1 MWNCRFTKI
10 CTYFAQQIQQPI
22 PKLTNPEISIVFNNQ
37 NFLWQKKMKNEKPRL
52 VKLVPIVPNNSW
64 KFEFVGLELVVESGE
79 FIKHFISLYPLQS
92 SPLAYNCKWNT
103 FLFIWIP
110 TVSSCSQL
118 FFSFGRPGH
127 IFFAQSHYFLWA
139 WVGMWSSLTLT
150 QFSCESSK

>member
-1 MWNCRFTKI
+1 MTK
-10 CTYFAQQIQQPI
+10 
-22 PKLTNPEISIVFNNQ
+22 
-37 NFLWQKKMKNEKPRL
+37 KKMTNEKPMC
-52 VKLVPIVPNNSW
+52 PNNSW
-64 KFEFVGLELVVESGE
+64 KFKFVDFELVVGSGE

-139 WVGMWSSLTLT
+139 WVTGIREQMSDTDLHLFTLKFLALKTGFFSLFRGYKKKVLCNFSVRTL
-150 QFSCESSK
+150 

>member
-1 MWNCRFTKI
+1 MT
-10 CTYFAQQIQQPI
+10 
-22 PKLTNPEISIVFNNQ
+22 
-37 NFLWQKKMKNEKPRL
+37 NEKPRL
-52 VKLVPIVPNNSW
+52 IKVVPIVPNNSW

-127 IFFAQSHYFLWA
+127 IFFAQSPKLYIPSTLNIELILWHTQLIVCAIKCWNHGFFL
-139 WVGMWSSLTLT
+139 SLFKLIHWILCVLAYLNLI
-150 QFSCESSK
+150 FEF

>member
-1 MWNCRFTKI
+1 MLNRFNSQFRNCLILKFQEI
-10 CTYFAQQIQQPI
+10 
-22 PKLTNPEISIVFNNQ
+22 LTIRTFYVE
-37 NFLWQKKMKNEKPRL
+37 KKMTNEKPRL
-52 VKLVPIVPNNSW
+52 VKLVPIDPNNSW
-64 KFEFVGLELVVESGE
+64 KFEFVDLELVVGSGE
-79 FIKHFISLYPLQS
+79 FIKHFISLYPLPS